1 MMGSVIFLLLVPFG
15 FNGYIFLAIRSAQK
29 VIMSEGEEDVDMR
42 LEHLERDAQS
52 WRELGGVGAR
62 LGVGALPRSNTWGE
76 LETPKSESICHLPLL
91 SRPKSS
97 SEQNG
102 EASSSEAFQG
112 LRRRVKV
119 PSVQC
124 ARQREKEEWGTHEC
138 ATYTSSNT
146 SIDTTPTYTP
156 YTAPAYTA
164 TSLAQAAGT
173 HSTAGLG
180 LHGTQDTEPGYLSHL
195 SHIGRFWSLFKVL
208 ITHFWALA
216 SVLMSM
222 ALPATVVLRVVVHQ
236 FFNFEQAQLPLSLL
250 LATGALPDLAR
261 DLLYACL
268 DCVLV
273 TYVWKATW
281 LGVDS
286 IPFLS
291 NLYQRNS
298 RKELTVRELCLHCL
312 VYLCVGTSFPAITCT
327 LGLTKIQHVKNNPA
341 TVLFQV
347 LFVCVCVCVCVSVYK
362 HICVCI
368 FVCA

>member
-1 MMGSVIFLLLVPFG
+1 
-15 FNGYIFLAIRSAQK
+15 
-29 VIMSEGEEDVDMR
+29 
-42 LEHLERDAQS
+42 
-52 WRELGGVGAR
+52 
-62 LGVGALPRSNTWGE
+62 
-76 LETPKSESICHLPLL
+76 
-91 SRPKSS
+91 
-97 SEQNG
+97 
-102 EASSSEAFQG
+102 
-112 LRRRVKV
+112 
-119 PSVQC
+119 
-124 ARQREKEEWGTHEC
+124 
-138 ATYTSSNT
+138 
-146 SIDTTPTYTP
+146 
-156 YTAPAYTA
+156 
-164 TSLAQAAGT
+164 
-173 HSTAGLG
+173 
-180 LHGTQDTEPGYLSHL
+180 
-195 SHIGRFWSLFKVL
+195 LFKVL

-298 RKELTVRELCLHCL
+298 RKVLTVRELCLHCL

-347 LFVCVCVCVCVSVYK
+347 LCVCVSE
-362 HICVCI
+362 CVS
-368 FVCA
+368 VSVSV

>member
-62 LGVGALPRSNTWGE
+62 LGVGALPRSNTWGQ

-102 EASSSEAFQG
+102 EASSSESFEA
-112 LRRRVKV
+112 LRRRVKL
-119 PSVQC
+119 PTVQC
-124 ARQREKEEWGTHEC
+124 ARQREREEWCTHEC

-146 SIDTTPTYTP
+146 SSDTPVTPPTYTP
-156 YTAPAYTA
+156 CTAPAYTA

-180 LHGTQDTEPGYLSHL
+180 LHGTRDREAGYLSHL

-347 LFVCVCVCVCVSVYK
+347 WCGCGCGWVGGCGCVCVCV
-362 HICVCI
+362 
-368 FVCA
+368 